1 MGKLNMTYVDYDG
14 EKSTLSVFAPDLTAG
29 NFAAQEALRDAFIA
43 SVEAVTIGAL
53 RKTTPIVEEVRTG
66 DGPAA
71 NDAAQRELKW
81 LVRGVSS
88 TGFPVSFE
96 IPCAD
101 TSLLE
106 VNGPRMD
113 PGGAEWAALK
123 ADGEAY
129 IRSNRI
135 TETVTL
141 IEAVLVGRNI

>member
-1 MGKLNMTYVDYDG
+1 MGKLNLTYNDYDD
-14 EKSTLSVFAPDLTAG
+14 EQSTMGVYAPDLTAG
-29 NFAAQEALRDAFIA
+29 NFAAQETLRNAFIA
-43 SVEAVTIGAL
+43 AVEGVTIGAL
-53 RKTTPIVEEVRTG
+53 RKTSVIAVDTPSG
-66 DGPAA
+66 SGPAA
-71 NDAAQRELKW
+71 NSGAQRELKW
-81 LVRGVSS
+81 LVRGVSN

-129 IRSNRI
+129 LRSNRL